1 MEPSDE
7 ALCERVA
14 RGEEAAFDL
23 LVGRYQQRAWRLAWS
38 MLHHVEDARDVC
50 QDAFVRVFQ
59 SAGTFRSQ
67 ARFSTWFYR
76 IVVNQCIEHRRR
88 GRPWLRFVPFAGRDD
103 EAGDLLERQ
112 PAEAVDPIEGLDK
125 EQAVKRMWAAIDGLS
140 ARQRAA
146 VVLYAQDELSTRE
159 IASVLSCS
167 EATVRV
173 HLHRALATLRRTME
187 KVE

>member
-14 RGEEAAFDL
+14 GGDEAAFDL
-23 LVGRYQQRAWRLAWS
+23 LVGRHQQRAWRLAWS
-38 MLHHVEDARDVC
+38 MLHDTEEARDVS
-50 QDAFVRVFQ
+50 QEAFVRLFQ
-59 SAGTFRSQ
+59 SAAGFRGQ

-76 IVVNQCIEHRRR
+76 IVVNLCLEHRRR
-88 GRPWLRFVPFAGRDD
+88 GRPWLRFVPDAWRDD
-103 EAGDLLERQ
+103 ELGDLLARQ

-125 EQAVKRMWAAIDGLS
+125 EQVMKRMWAAVDGLS

-159 IASVLSCS
+159 IASVLRCS

-173 HLHRALATLRRTME
+173 HLHRALATLRRTLGRG
-187 KVE
+187 